1 MDETSL
7 RAMFD
12 RAVAER
18 PPTPRLVLD
27 SVRAGARLRNRR
39 RIEAALGSIAAIAV
53 ISAVVSAA
61 AGAFSPAGM
70 PPSASAGRASSHT
83 AYVWTGANTVTPV
96 RLGTGKALAALKIPG
111 VIQDIAATPD
121 GETVYVFSNTE
132 PNTNSGLFSYL
143 MAINSSTGKAGS
155 PVKLTGNSL
164 VTNISGVQIAPNGK
178 VAYATESGTWPA
190 NGKYGGTALVAI
202 NLATG
207 AQQMLTEAGDGWW
220 QITPGGQT
228 AYAAGRNGQ
237 VDEFDL
243 ATGSLLPPI
252 KLRAPG
258 TVFGVALGPG
268 GSTIYAVS
276 VPRPSASAPS
286 RATAWVT
293 PISTATNVA
302 GRPIEVR
309 NPAVVPDIA
318 IAPDGQTGYLSGGQY
333 LCPFSLATG
342 KALKPI
348 KLPSAFALYLSVFEI
363 SPDSKFGD
371 EYQPRSTTAQLINL
385 ASGSV
390 PRPVAL
396 PGGYRQS
403 APGIFNGG
411 STVYVPA
418 SIYRGASPS
427 LGALFPLEPATGH
440 LGRPILFAGVPNG
453 AVFVP

>member
-7 RAMFD
+7 RAMFE

-18 PPTPRLVLD
+18 PPTPRLVPD
-27 SVRAGARLRNRR
+27 SVRAGARLRKRR
-39 RIEAALGSIAAIAV
+39 RIEAAVGSIAAIAV
-53 ISAVVSAA
+53 ISAIASAA
-61 AGAFSPAGM
+61 AGAFSPAGK
-70 PPSASAGRASSHT
+70 PPSVSGGRTSSHT
-83 AYVWTGANTVTPV
+83 AFIWTGANTVTPV
-96 RLGTGKALAALKIPG
+96 RLGSGKVLTALKIPG

-121 GETVYVFSNTE
+121 GKTVYVFSNTE
-132 PNTNSGLFSYL
+132 PNTNAGLFSYL
-143 MAINSSTGKAGS
+143 MAINSATGRASS

-164 VTNISGVQIAPNGK
+164 VSNISGVQIAPNGK
-178 VAYATESGTWPA
+178 VAYATEFGTWPA

-207 AQQMLTEAGDGWW
+207 AQQMLTEAGDGLW
-220 QITPGGQT
+220 QITPGAQT

-243 ATGSLLPPI
+243 ATGTLLPPI

-258 TVFGVALGPG
+258 TVFGIALGPG
-268 GSTIYAVS
+268 GSTIYAAS
-276 VPRPSASAPS
+276 VPRLSASAPS
-286 RATAWVT
+286 RATTWVT
-293 PISTATNVA
+293 PISTATNIA
-302 GRPIEVR
+302 AKPIEVR
-309 NPAVVPDIA
+309 NPGFLPDIA

-348 KLPSAFALYLSVFEI
+348 KLPHAFAVYVSVFGI

-371 EYQPRSTTAQLINL
+371 EYQPRSTTVQLINL
-385 ASGSV
+385 ASGRV
-390 PRPVAL
+390 LRPAAL

-418 SIYRGASPS
+418 SIYRGALPS
-427 LGALFPLEPATGH
+427 LGALFPLQPATGH
-440 LGRPILFAGVPNG
+440 LGRPILFSGVPNG